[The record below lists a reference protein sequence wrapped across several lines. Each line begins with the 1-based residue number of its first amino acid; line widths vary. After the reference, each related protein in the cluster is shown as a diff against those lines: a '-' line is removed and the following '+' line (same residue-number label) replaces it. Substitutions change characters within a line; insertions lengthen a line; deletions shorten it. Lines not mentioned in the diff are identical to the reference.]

1 MFFYCLF
8 NIEIDRGSLK
18 FASIVPLSWL
28 DRRKERISW
37 LVLECRCW
45 GGTELPN
52 ELSHVVST
60 LHNTQKR
67 ARRRRKNHFLFS
79 AESKKSKRKKNIA
92 VLYAIKWDLGK
103 VSVSIFTRAFRVLIE
118 HYPIRHAVNANWL
131 SMIRHIFMVFCYLW
145 IWLIWTTDR
154 AGFMMRLGT
163 KRSTGIFWVWGFR
176 WIIMV
181 FDINFDVIS
190 NENKRKKNLAL
201 ILVKTRENI
210 FFNWIDTGFFRWI
223 LF

>member
-1 MFFYCLF
+1 MSCLMWSLHCTTLK
-8 NIEIDRGSLK
+8 NGRGEG
-18 FASIVPLSWL
+18 
-28 DRRKERISW
+28 ERIIFSSQQR
-37 LVLECRCW
+37 V
-45 GGTELPN
+45 
-52 ELSHVVST
+52 
-60 LHNTQKR
+60 KR
-67 ARRRRKNHFLFS
+67 AKTKPAKNKAHEIEHEFS
-79 AESKKSKRKKNIA
+79 FRF
-92 VLYAIKWDLGK
+92 WGK

-131 SMIRHIFMVFCYLW
+131 SMIRQMFMVFYLW
-145 IWLIWTTDR
+145 IWLVWATDR

-210 FFNWIDTGFFRWI
+210 FFNWIDTSFFRWI

>member
-8 NIEIDRGSLK
+8 NNEIDVRSLK
-18 FASIVPLSWL
+18 FPRSSIVPLSWL

-79 AESKKSKRKKNIA
+79 AESKKSKRKKKYCSEIF
-92 VLYAIKWDLGK
+92 AIISPGDLGK

-131 SMIRHIFMVFCYLW
+131 SMIRQMFMVFLPLD
-145 IWLIWTTDR
+145 LIGLSHR
-154 AGFMMRLGT
+154 
-163 KRSTGIFWVWGFR
+163 
-176 WIIMV
+176 
-181 FDINFDVIS
+181 
-190 NENKRKKNLAL
+190 
-201 ILVKTRENI
+201 
-210 FFNWIDTGFFRWI
+210 
-223 LF
+223 

>member
-1 MFFYCLF
+1 MIWYVFYCLF
-8 NIEIDRGSLK
+8 NNEIDVRSLK
-18 FASIVPLSWL
+18 FPRSSIVPLSWL

-79 AESKKSKRKKNIA
+79 AESKKSKRKKILQCNNIGP
-92 VLYAIKWDLGK
+92 DLGK

-131 SMIRHIFMVFCYLW
+131 SMIRQMFMVFLPLD
-145 IWLIWTTDR
+145 LIGLSHR
-154 AGFMMRLGT
+154 
-163 KRSTGIFWVWGFR
+163 
-176 WIIMV
+176 
-181 FDINFDVIS
+181 
-190 NENKRKKNLAL
+190 
-201 ILVKTRENI
+201 
-210 FFNWIDTGFFRWI
+210 
-223 LF
+223 